1 MTSEKYLLDTTI
13 WVSYLGGEKSIED
26 RVRSLILQ
34 DKVLTSEIIILEALR
49 GARTPREY
57 NQLYTDFKALT
68 LLTIDA
74 PVWEESYKTGFKLRK
89 AGVVVPLADILISA
103 LCIFNGCPL
112 LHRDKHFPLIA
123 KHTALKEV
131 QI

>member
-1 MTSEKYLLDTTI
+1 MRPEKYLMDTTI
-13 WVSYLGGEKSIED
+13 WVRYFGGEKSIED

-34 DKVLTSEIIILEALR
+34 DRALTAEVVILEVLR

-57 NQLYTDFKALT
+57 DRLYTDFKALP
-68 LLTIDA
+68 LLPLDDSA
-74 PVWEESYKTGFKLRK
+74 WEESYKTGFKLRK
-89 AGVVVPLADILISA
+89 AGVAVPLADILISA
-103 LCIFNGCPL
+103 LCICRGCPL

-123 KHTALKEV
+123 KHTALEEV